1 MIKKNKVIVVVKDSM
16 QLNVNTYKNYSNF
29 RLINKFLFSVPP
41 NIIDEESSPSS
52 VTIREN
58 HNASLQCS
66 AEGTPKPTITW
77 RREDQ
82 KKIIIK
88 RKKNAGK
95 KGKNHLI

>member
-1 MIKKNKVIVVVKDSM
+1 M
-16 QLNVNTYKNYSNF
+16 LENTFTAPPYPCSRSRFTQFY
-29 RLINKFLFSVPP
+29 FLFQVPP

-95 KGKNHLI
+95 KGDNYYINFKF

>member
-1 MIKKNKVIVVVKDSM
+1 M
-16 QLNVNTYKNYSNF
+16 
-29 RLINKFLFSVPP
+29 
-41 NIIDEESSPSS
+41 IDEESSPSS

-82 KKIIIK
+82 KKIILK

-95 KGKNHLI
+95 KGKSDF

>member
-1 MIKKNKVIVVVKDSM
+1 MIVNRDYFVMHVWFLYSFENFVK
-16 QLNVNTYKNYSNF
+16 L
-29 RLINKFLFSVPP
+29 LVPP

-58 HNASLQCS
+58 HNASLQCT

-77 RREDQ
+77 RREDG

-88 RKKNAGK
+88 KKKNAGK
-95 KGKNHLI
+95 KGM